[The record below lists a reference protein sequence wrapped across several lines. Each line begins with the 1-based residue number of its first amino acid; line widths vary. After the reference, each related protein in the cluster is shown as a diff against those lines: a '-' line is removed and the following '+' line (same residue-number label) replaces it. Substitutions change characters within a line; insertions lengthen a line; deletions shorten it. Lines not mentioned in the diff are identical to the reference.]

1 MSWVSDFFNKAK
13 DYGKTAWGLG
23 KRVAH
28 GINYG
33 LGKVHR
39 VATTVN
45 RVLNNKDIK
54 NVVKAVGAYV
64 PEVNDAYK
72 TVKKYSNM
80 AGNYSKLGQQKVN
93 DVKSRATSMISRAE
107 QLSNAIKNEYD
118 RPYEKKHSIE
128 RTRPSSQKDF
138 LGSDYAFGVEGD
150 VSSSQF

>member
-1 MSWVSDFFNKAK
+1 MSWVSDFFDKAK
-13 DYGKTAWGLG
+13 HYGKAAWGLG
-23 KRVAH
+23 KKVMH
-28 GINYG
+28 GVNQG

-54 NVVKAVGAYV
+54 NVVKGVGEYV

-72 TVKKYSNM
+72 SVKKYSNM

-93 DVKSRATSMISRAE
+93 EVKREATSMISRAE
-107 QLSNAIKNEYD
+107 QLGNAVKNEYD

-128 RTRPSSQKDF
+128 RTRPSRQKDF
-138 LGSDYAFGVEGD
+138 LGSDYAFGVEGNID
-150 VSSSQF
+150 SSQF